1 MIRMLGQV
9 DGGCSALTYLS
20 LDRIAS
26 YGSTD
31 QLLSRHAAKLIETDK
46 TG

>member
-9 DGGCSALTYLS
+9 DGGCSALTYLF
-20 LDRIAS
+20 LDDVVS
-26 YGSTD
+26 YGSAD
-31 QLLSRHAAKLIETDK
+31 HLLSRHAAKLIETGK

>member
-1 MIRMLGQV
+1 MIGMLSQV
-9 DGGCSALTYLS
+9 DSGCSALTYLF

-26 YGSTD
+26 YGSAD
-31 QLLSRHAAKLIETDK
+31 QLLSRHAAKLIETGR

>member
-1 MIRMLGQV
+1 MIGMLGQV
-9 DGGCSALTYLS
+9 DGGSSALAYLF

-26 YGSTD
+26 HGSAD
-31 QLLSRHAAKLIETDK
+31 QLLSRHAAKLIETDS